1 MRKALP
7 VLVAVLLLGAGVA
20 IGWFASTVFS
30 GAPPSPQSEKPAPQ
44 ADKPALSFRIGDPEL
59 LTPAPSWET
68 WKYPASKV
76 DSTTGGGSGP
86 FPGQMEFGNTERIA
100 LVTLDE
106 FDKVWAFYK
115 EKCQIPENLG
125 GKTYVPFSEFGS
137 SPGPPISRW
146 IKLRNVVQA
155 YSFRVPQS
163 DALTARAFTVHSLR
177 YQLVGFVYRPKGA
190 ESTCILLAYRP
201 NTEFVSI
208 LKDRVVK
215 E

>member
-1 MRKALP
+1 MRKTLP
-7 VLVAVLLLGAGVA
+7 ILVAVLLLAAGFGT
-20 IGWFASTVFS
+20 GWFASTHFS
-30 GAPPSPQSEKPAPQ
+30 GAPTSPQSEKPAPQ
-44 ADKPALSFRIGDPEL
+44 SERPALSFRIGDPEL

-68 WKYPASKV
+68 WKYPGSNV
-76 DSTTGGGSGP
+76 ESSNTPGGSVAEQY
-86 FPGQMEFGNTERIA
+86 QMEFGATQRIV
-100 LVTLDE
+100 LVTRDE

-125 GKTYVPFSEFGS
+125 GGNYD
-137 SPGPPISRW
+137 PISQHGRSGKSAF
-146 IKLRNVVQA
+146 IKLRNDVQA
-155 YSFRVPQS
+155 VSFAVPKS

-201 NTEFVSI
+201 TNEFVSL